1 MSEQSI
7 ADRSAEPTMSF
18 TGTAALITGASGGM
32 GFTIARDLLI
42 AGARVTLTDL
52 KAPDD
57 TLLAALKDFGDAAL
71 FLRGD
76 ITEEAFVADLAQQA
90 FAHGGGR
97 LDHLVN
103 AAGLLWFGRDQ
114 SLVEVDLSVWDQ
126 VLAVNLRGMM
136 LCCRA
141 AVPLMKATGSAKTAP
156 GGAMV
161 QISSIQALRGDYKPQ
176 DAYQAAK
183 AAVIALSK
191 SLAIQ
196 FAGDG
201 IRSNSLL
208 PGGALTG
215 MQQRWLD
222 DPEALAAAA
231 AGVPLGR
238 VGTSQDMADAALF
251 LLSNKASFITGI
263 ELIVDGGRTALP

>member
-1 MSEQSI
+1 
-7 ADRSAEPTMSF
+7 MSF
-18 TGTAALITGASGGM
+18 KATSALITGAAGGM
-32 GFTIARDLLI
+32 GMAVALDLLA
-42 AGARVTLTDL
+42 AGARVTLTDV
-52 KAPDD
+52 KPPPDVLD
-57 TLLAALKDFGDAAL
+57 RFGEAAL
-71 FLRGD
+71 FVAGD
-76 ITEEAFVADLAQQA
+76 VTDPDFVADLAQQA
-90 FAHGGGR
+90 FDHGGGR

-103 AAGLLWFGRDQ
+103 AAGLLWFGQDK
-114 SLVEVDLSVWDQ
+114 SLVEVELPVWDQ

-136 LCCRA
+136 LTCRA
-141 AVPLMKATGSAKTAP
+141 AVPLMKKTGTAKSAA

-161 QISSIQALRGDYKPQ
+161 QIASIQALRGDDRPQ

-183 AAVIALSK
+183 AGVIALSK
-191 SLAIQ
+191 SLAVQ

-222 DPEALAAAA
+222 DPKALAAAA
-231 AGVPLGR
+231 AAVPLRR
-238 VGTSQDMADAALF
+238 VGTAQDMANAALF
-251 LLSNKASFITGI
+251 LLSEKAAFITGT